1 MTHAP
6 RTMKAVLAT
15 AALAAVAALAG
26 CGGGNPL
33 ANPNDV
39 SNPEVTGSQK
49 LSYAYFQ
56 QCVFPIYKLQLQS
69 VGGVNSCASSGCHDN
84 VNGTGGALRLYPAAV
99 AVDLA
104 DAANT
109 PAVIRNSDMYKNF
122 YSSLA
127 ATIPGAPTQ
136 SRLFQKPL
144 VLNTLHGGGQIFE
157 RADDA
162 HAKVIA
168 HWIENPMPRDQDE
181 FSVAGNALFS
191 TGTDPCQ
198 PQ

>member
-1 MTHAP
+1 M
-6 RTMKAVLAT
+6 RTFILPALLAA
-15 AALAAVAALAG
+15 AALAA

-33 ANPNDV
+33 ANPSDV
-39 SNPEVTGSQK
+39 DNPEVTTGQK

-56 QCVFPIYKLQLQS
+56 QCVFPIYKLQLAS

-84 VNGTGGALRLYPAAV
+84 TNGTGGALRLFPAA
-99 AVDLA
+99 AALDLA
-104 DAANT
+104 NAANT
-109 PAVIRNSDMYKNF
+109 PEVIRTSDMYKNF

-127 ATIPGAPTQ
+127 STIPGAPTQ

-157 RADDA
+157 SQTDE

-168 HWIENPMPRDQDE
+168 HWIENPMPQDQDE

-191 TGTDPCQ
+191 TGADPCL
-198 PQ
+198 PE

>member
-1 MTHAP
+1 MKPHALS
-6 RTMKAVLAT
+6 ALLLA
-15 AALAAVAALAG
+15 AALAA

-33 ANPNDV
+33 ANPGDV
-39 SNPEVTGSQK
+39 ANPEVTGGQT

-56 QCVFPIYKLQLQS
+56 QCVFPIYKLQLAS

-84 VNGTGGALRLYPAAV
+84 TNGTGGALRLYPGAA
-99 AVDLA
+99 ALDLA
-104 DAANT
+104 DVANT
-109 PAVIRNSDMYKNF
+109 PAVIRTSDMYKNF

-127 ATIPGAPTQ
+127 STIPGTPAQ

-157 RADDA
+157 NASDE
-162 HAKVIA
+162 HVKVIA
-168 HWIENPMPRDQDE
+168 HWIENPMPKDQDE

-191 TGTDPCQ
+191 TGADPCQ